1 MVKLGGCGGDGNVM
15 LKNLHISHH
24 FSSSAGHGH
33 RTPRSCFFKS
43 CTHTMYTHTHIYIL
57 RKYSRPQV
65 SDVHSSVLTTRV
77 SMFTIRCPWLKI
89 SNAPTWKEK
98 AVVDAALGFGNSTRT
113 RPLTR
118 TSTSI
123 NIGSQPIHRL
133 SAVRSSLGVRWSHG
147 NLQLLR
153 HPGLPALLQVIDLG
167 ANGGRLTTRRCHRR
181 TNRAATTQAF
191 PSERMLLR
199 LRRSMTRLDPKRAAA
214 AARCLTVQLEV

>member
-1 MVKLGGCGGDGNVM
+1 MQFYSIYFLLYNM
-15 LKNLHISHH
+15 YALLFKNISYIF
-24 FSSSAGHGH
+24 FS
-33 RTPRSCFFKS
+33 FIFNIL
-43 CTHTMYTHTHIYIL
+43 YLIYYIL

-133 SAVRSSLGVRWSHG
+133 SAVRSALGVRWSHG
-147 NLQLLR
+147 NHQPLR
-153 HPGLPALLQVIDLG
+153 HPGLPALLQVIGLG
-167 ANGGRLTTRRCHRR
+167 ANGGRLTTRRCRRR
-181 TNRAATTQAF
+181 TSRAATTQAS

-199 LRRSMTRLDPKRAAA
+199 PRRSMTRLDPKRAAA
-214 AARCLTVQLEV
+214 AARCPTVLLEV

>member
-1 MVKLGGCGGDGNVM
+1 MHVGMVR
-15 LKNLHISHH
+15 
-24 FSSSAGHGH
+24 GHWTWGV
-33 RTPRSCFFKS
+33 
-43 CTHTMYTHTHIYIL
+43 

-191 PSERMLLR
+191 PSERMLR
-199 LRRSMTRLDPKRAAA
+199 DGRAGPFRARGSRSVPFRSAAFHVVWKPA
-214 AARCLTVQLEV
+214 CKDVTCV

>member
-1 MVKLGGCGGDGNVM
+1 MVDLS
-15 LKNLHISHH
+15 ISL
-24 FSSSAGHGH
+24 SLSL
-33 RTPRSCFFKS
+33 
-43 CTHTMYTHTHIYIL
+43 YIYM

-199 LRRSMTRLDPKRAAA
+199 LRRSMTRLDLKRAA